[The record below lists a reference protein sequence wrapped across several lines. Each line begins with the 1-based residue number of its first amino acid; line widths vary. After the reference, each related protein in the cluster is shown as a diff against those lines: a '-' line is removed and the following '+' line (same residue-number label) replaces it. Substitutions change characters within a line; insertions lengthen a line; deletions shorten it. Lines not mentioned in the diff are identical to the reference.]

1 MMTIIASPDVESEII
16 WRYVSDTIRKN
27 QTMTIHIVHPGQTE
41 YIVAGMQEERRP
53 GETEKEEEED
63 E

>member
-1 MMTIIASPDVESEII
+1 MTIIASPDVDSEIM
-16 WRYVSDTIRKN
+16 WRSCFWHYPEKSNNDDTHCTPRSNRNVVGK
-27 QTMTIHIVHPGQTE
+27 
-41 YIVAGMQEERRP
+41 QEERRP